1 MRTLR
6 AILRHLL
13 VWWLPGLAMLA
24 VLACGFLFWLA
35 GTQSGTRLLLTTAAQ
50 QLDGQALDVRGSVL
64 RGLNVGRLELETGGT
79 RVEIADLGLKVDWRA
94 LGQRRLHVR
103 ELSAAAVTVTLAPA
117 AAEETPPAQDEAPFS
132 LPSLP
137 VDIALDQLTL
147 GEFHLL
153 QNGEALPVSLSGL
166 AATFAAGQDS
176 ARLRIA
182 SLRVG
187 HEIGQAE
194 LSGEAELRALADPW
208 PFSLRLDVAARG
220 AGP

>member
-1 MRTLR
+1 M
-6 AILRHLL
+6 
-13 VWWLPGLAMLA
+13 
-24 VLACGFLFWLA
+24 
-35 GTQSGTRLLLTTAAQ
+35 
-50 QLDGQALDVRGSVL
+50 
-64 RGLNVGRLELETGGT
+64 
-79 RVEIADLGLKVDWRA
+79 DWRA

-117 AAEETPPAQDEAPFS
+117 AAEDAARAGRGAFS

-166 AATFAAGQDS
+166 AATFAGQDS

-182 SLRVG
+182 SLR
-187 HEIGQAE
+187 A
-194 LSGEAELRALADPW
+194 SAMRSDRP
-208 PFSLRLDVAARG
+208 S
-220 AGP
+220 